1 MKQQKEFGDFQTPR
15 YLADQVV
22 ALVAE
27 LFDRPDLVVEP
38 TAGLGTFLQSAYG
51 FWGDDCRYEGYE
63 INADYVA
70 LAAEKFVE
78 MPVSIV
84 QQDFF
89 GMDWGPVLQ
98 RDPGVKVLVIGNP
111 PWVTNSELGTMN
123 SANLP
128 QKSNFQGLRG
138 LDAKMGKSNFDIA
151 EWILIQLI
159 QALPESGAVA
169 ILCKTATARK
179 VLRYFWKMDVGFE
192 SSKLF
197 TIDAKASFDVAVDA
211 CLFFVTGKRTNDRS
225 ASVYSNLSLDAQ
237 RNDFGWV
244 AGQLV
249 ADVKAYQALQSIDGT
264 CCYTWRSGIK
274 HDAAKIM
281 ELSPCDQGQW
291 MNGLG
296 EIVELE
302 PEFLYPLLKSSDLG
316 NGKCLPRK
324 SVLVTQTHTSQD
336 TGWIADRA
344 PKTWQYLQS
353 HAEHFNSRKS
363 SIYRNRPQ
371 YCVFG
376 VGDYSF
382 SPWKVAISGL
392 YKTFQFVVIP
402 PVDYRPVMVDDTC
415 YTITC
420 RGEKEANLICDLLNS
435 DIAQQFLASLV
446 FDDAKRPITIDVLR
460 RISLLTVAQQVGKF
474 DELLEFV
481 SPKSL
486 ILPDKTQQLTLL

>member
-15 YLADQVV
+15 HLANAVV
-22 ALVAE
+22 ALVSE
-27 LFDRPDLVVEP
+27 LCDRPDLVIEP
-38 TAGLGTFLQSAYG
+38 TAGLGTFLQAAHSL
-51 FWGDDCRYEGYE
+51 WGDKCCYEGYE

-70 LAAEKFVE
+70 LAQKKLAKTGA
-78 MPVSIV
+78 SIV

-89 GMDWGPVLQ
+89 GMDWSSVLQ
-98 RDPGVKVLVIGNP
+98 RDSGSKVLVIGNP
-111 PWVTNSELGTMN
+111 PWVTNAELGRMN
-123 SANLP
+123 SGNLP

-138 LDAKMGKSNFDIA
+138 LDARMGKSNFDIA
-151 EWILIQLI
+151 EWMLIQLI
-159 QALPESGAVA
+159 QALPESGAIAV
-169 ILCKTATARK
+169 LCKTITARK

-197 TIDAKASFDVAVDA
+197 IIDAKASFDVAVDA
-211 CLFFVTGKRTNDRS
+211 CLFFATGKRTDVRS
-225 ASVYSNLSLDAQ
+225 ASVYPNLSLSSQ
-237 RNDFGWV
+237 RTDFGWV

-249 ADVKAYQALQSIDGT
+249 SDVKAYHELQSIDGT

-302 PEFLYPLLKSSDLG
+302 SEFLYPLLKSSDLG

-324 SVLVTQTHTSQD
+324 SVLVTQKNTSQD
-336 TGWIADRA
+336 TRYIADRA

-382 SPWKVAISGL
+382 SSWKVAISGL
-392 YKTFQFVVIP
+392 YKTFRFVVIP
-402 PVDYRPVMVDDTC
+402 PVNYRPVMVDDTC
-415 YTITC
+415 YAITC
-420 RGEKEANLICDLLNS
+420 RGEQEANLICDLLNS
-435 DIAQQFLASLV
+435 DIAQRFLASLV
-446 FDDAKRPITIDVLR
+446 FEDSKRPITIDVLR
-460 RISLLTVAQQVGKF
+460 RISLLMVAQQVGKF
-474 DELLEFV
+474 DEILEFV
-481 SPKSL
+481 SPKSW
-486 ILPDKTQQLTLL
+486 ILQDQMQQMTLL

>member
-15 YLADQVV
+15 HLANEVV
-22 ALVAE
+22 ALVAD

-38 TAGLGTFLQSAYG
+38 TAGLGTFLQSAHS

-70 LAAEKFVE
+70 LAEEKFVKTS
-78 MPVSIV
+78 VSIV

-89 GMDWGPVLQ
+89 GLDWVPVLQ
-98 RDPGVKVLVIGNP
+98 RIPGAKVLVIGNP

-123 SANLP
+123 SGNLP
-128 QKSNFQGLRG
+128 QKNNFQGLRG

-159 QALPESGAVA
+159 QALPESGAIAV
-169 ILCKTATARK
+169 LCKTMTARK
-179 VLRYFWKMDVGFE
+179 VLRHFWKIDQGLG

-197 TIDAKASFDVAVDA
+197 MIDAKASFDVAVDA
-211 CLFFVTGKRTNDRS
+211 CLFFATGKRTDERS
-225 ASVYSNLSLDAQ
+225 ASVYANLSLASKKT
-237 RNDFGWV
+237 DFGWV
-244 AGQLV
+244 SGQLV
-249 ADVKAYQALQSIDGT
+249 SDVKAYQALQSIDGT

-281 ELSPCDQGQW
+281 ELSPCHQGHW
-291 MNGLG
+291 VNGLG

-302 PEFLYPLLKSSDLG
+302 SEFLYPLLKSSDLG
-316 NGKCLPRK
+316 NGKCVPRK
-324 SVLVTQTHTSQD
+324 AVLVTQKHTSQD
-336 TGWIADRA
+336 TGCIADSA
-344 PKTWQYLQS
+344 PKTWQYLQN
-353 HAEHFNSRKS
+353 HVEYFNLRKS

-392 YKTFQFVVIP
+392 YKTFRFVVIP
-402 PVDYRPVMVDDTC
+402 PVDHRPVMVDDTC
-415 YTITC
+415 YSITC
-420 RGEKEANLICDLLNS
+420 GGEREANLICNLLNS

-446 FDDAKRPITIDVLR
+446 FEDSKRPITVDVLR
-460 RISLLTVAQQVGKF
+460 RISLLMVAQHLGKI

-481 SPKSL
+481 SQKSSVL
-486 ILPDKTQQLTLL
+486 QDKAQQLTLL

>member
-15 YLADQVV
+15 HLANSVV

-27 LFDRPDLVVEP
+27 LYDRPDLVVEP
-38 TAGLGTFLQSAYG
+38 TAGLGTFLHAAHG
-51 FWGDDCRYEGYE
+51 LWGDDCCYEGYE

-70 LAAEKFVE
+70 LAQEKLAKSGVR
-78 MPVSIV
+78 MV

-89 GMDWGPVLQ
+89 GMDWGSVLQ
-98 RDPGVKVLVIGNP
+98 RRPQSKALIIGNP

-123 SANLP
+123 SGNLP

-138 LDAKMGKSNFDIA
+138 LDARTGKANFDIA
-151 EWILIQLI
+151 EWMLIQLI
-159 QALPESGAVA
+159 QALPESGAIAV
-169 ILCKTATARK
+169 LCKTMTARK
-179 VLRYFWKMDVGFE
+179 VLRHFWKMDVGLA

-197 TIDAKASFDVAVDA
+197 MIDAKASFNVAVDA
-211 CLFFVTGKRTNDRS
+211 CLFFATGKRTDARS
-225 ASVYSNLSLDAQ
+225 ASVYDSLSLAAK
-237 RNDFGWV
+237 RTDFGWV
-244 AGQLV
+244 SGQLV
-249 ADVKAYQALQSIDGT
+249 SDVKAYHELQSIDGV

-302 PEFLYPLLKSSDLG
+302 SEFLYPLLKSSDLG

-324 SVLVTQTHTSQD
+324 SVLVTQKHTSQD
-336 TGWIADRA
+336 TECIAATA
-344 PKTWQYLQS
+344 PKTWRYLQS
-353 HAEHFNSRKS
+353 HEEHFNLRKS

-392 YKTFQFVVIP
+392 YKTFRFVAIP

-415 YTITC
+415 YSIIC
-420 RGEKEANLICDLLNS
+420 GGEKEANLICDLLNS
-435 DIAQQFLASLV
+435 DIAQRFLASLV
-446 FDDAKRPITIDVLR
+446 FEDSKRPITVDVLR
-460 RISLLTVAQQVGKF
+460 RISLLMVAKQVGKF

-481 SPKSL
+481 SPKSSVFQ
-486 ILPDKTQQLTLL
+486 DKTQQLTLL